1 MAEFSARREKFDLG
15 GDGDASDG
23 LANAGRVISFK
34 SIINDTNEVHF
45 KAFLTE
51 YSDSFTTNWDEERVY
66 GRNDPIMTFQST
78 NRQIS
83 LAWDVPAGSVE
94 EGIENLQSVSLLMR
108 MLYPSYENSNY
119 ANTIKE
125 APLMR
130 VKFMNLIQ
138 AAQTPNQKIGNSD
151 QGLLAAVSG
160 FTFTPNIEMG
170 FFEDKLVND
179 LFDSKVLLSTY
190 LNLDYKPDYLTSQLE
205 DGSSFFIVPRV
216 FTLSC
221 QLTVLHEKGLGWE
234 KSEKTWNEGVAGT
247 VHKEIDFSFP
257 YADLEANIYGI
268 LGDE

>member
-1 MAEFSARREKFDLG
+1 MAEFSARRKDFNLG

-138 AAQTPNQKIGNSD
+138 AAQTQNQKIGNSD

-170 FFEDKLVND
+170 FFEDKLLWEKHC
-179 LFDSKVLLSTY
+179 LFSDVFH
-190 LNLDYKPDYLTSQLE
+190 NGTSSDPASPEEGTL
-205 DGSSFFIVPRV
+205 FIVPRV

-221 QLTVLHEKGLGWE
+221 QLTVLHEKGLGWD
-234 KSEKTWNEGVAGT
+234 KRDDTWNEGVAGT
-247 VHKEIDFSFP
+247 VRGKTDFSFP
-257 YADLEANIYGI
+257 YADLEANIHGI